1 MLLTL
6 DHPAYSITPID
17 STHAD
22 QLQALFEHCADYAL
36 IVEGGAVSPHAAQ
49 EAMQETP
56 PGRSL
61 ADKYLFGVWHQQ
73 NQLVGVLE
81 GMRNYPE
88 ESIYWIGLLLLDPAV
103 RGQGLGRRL
112 VQRFGAW
119 AQAQG
124 ATALML
130 GVVADNHPAFAFWQR
145 QGFELVRVSE
155 PRAFGKK
162 MQTVS
167 VLRKALL
174 AD

>member
-1 MLLTL
+1 MPFTL
-6 DHPAYSITPID
+6 DHPDYSITPID
-17 STHAD
+17 FTHTT
-22 QLQALFEHCADYAL
+22 QLQALFERYADYAL

-49 EAMQETP
+49 EALQETP

-61 ADKYLFGVWHQQ
+61 ADKFLYCVWHPQA
-73 NQLVGVLE
+73 QLVGVLE
-81 GMRNYPE
+81 GMRGYPD
-88 ESIYWIGLLLLDPAV
+88 ESTWWIGLLLLDPAV

-119 AQAQG
+119 AQVQG

-155 PRAFGKK
+155 PRTFGKK
-162 MQTVS
+162 VQTVS
-167 VLRKALL
+167 VLRKALP